1 MLICTLNLDE
11 VQCKRKLASEL
22 ISICMIDRDS
32 VASKIR
38 SRMQFFLIVLLF
50 FVNRRPDVLV
60 IAQLLQRNLFTR
72 SCTFWFYT
80 LLSIKSQ
87 FVRSLL

>member
-22 ISICMIDRDS
+22 ISMIDRDS

-38 SRMQFFLIVLLF
+38 SRMQFFLIVLPFF
-50 FVNRRPDVLV
+50 FVNCRPDVLV
-60 IAQLLQRNLFTR
+60 IAQLLLRNLSENLAHFGSTHY
-72 SCTFWFYT
+72 SQV
-80 LLSIKSQ
+80 SICE
-87 FVRSLL
+87 V

>member
-22 ISICMIDRDS
+22 ISMIDRDS

-50 FVNRRPDVLV
+50 FVNCRPDVLV

>member
-22 ISICMIDRDS
+22 ISMIDRDS

-38 SRMQFFLIVLLF
+38 SRMQFFLIVLPF
-50 FVNRRPDVLV
+50 F
-60 IAQLLQRNLFTR
+60 
-72 SCTFWFYT
+72 
-80 LLSIKSQ
+80 LSTVGQ
-87 FVRSLL
+87 MY